1 MSFTI
6 FTPKLL
12 PLNQRA
18 MSTQSAA
25 TSSTSRASV
34 ANALHQ
40 DLHPLNNLP
49 RAFVYPPSPLPPPPA
64 PGQTKQTHLPAQ
76 PILQPFDPG
85 PNYKP
90 AATPTISFLQQVK
103 QKLQPPPAPTLPL
116 TRDQAQSFQLGS
128 KSASLPPPRQQHPQ
142 PQRSRSPRQTMS
154 PSTFTTP
161 LHANIPQTPPNT
173 KTITIADKLD
183 GLFPKQFEIDKKN
196 FHEVASI
203 LAKSRLAPQD
213 LQHSLLLHF
222 EPQEG
227 EHLKPCNFALVLFKA
242 FNTKQPPLTSR
253 RNRLLFFGHA
263 TREENAVSILNEG
276 KIRESIKDNPRSQ
289 AFCCQGNEVYSAE
302 PNMWGEDF
310 EELPGIARTVAKT
323 TALAK
328 HQTSFVIVGLAWGSL
343 QKNCSGGIRTT
354 LDLATFGGAL
364 DAQGDQGHVH
374 DLASE
379 FPGDVVRDHNNKC
392 YCCHTKRH
400 CILGIAFPVT
410 FGRFLKWSNCT
421 AL

>member
-154 PSTFTTP
+154 PSTFTTL
-161 LHANIPQTPPNT
+161 LHSNMQ
-173 KTITIADKLD
+173 
-183 GLFPKQFEIDKKN
+183 
-196 FHEVASI
+196 I
-203 LAKSRLAPQD
+203 LA
-213 LQHSLLLHF
+213 
-222 EPQEG
+222 
-227 EHLKPCNFALVLFKA
+227 
-242 FNTKQPPLTSR
+242 
-253 RNRLLFFGHA
+253 
-263 TREENAVSILNEG
+263 
-276 KIRESIKDNPRSQ
+276 
-289 AFCCQGNEVYSAE
+289 
-302 PNMWGEDF
+302 
-310 EELPGIARTVAKT
+310 
-323 TALAK
+323 
-328 HQTSFVIVGLAWGSL
+328 
-343 QKNCSGGIRTT
+343 
-354 LDLATFGGAL
+354 
-364 DAQGDQGHVH
+364 
-374 DLASE
+374 
-379 FPGDVVRDHNNKC
+379 
-392 YCCHTKRH
+392 
-400 CILGIAFPVT
+400 
-410 FGRFLKWSNCT
+410 
-421 AL
+421 